1 MSDRPSP
8 AMIAFTGCLCLIL
21 AMGIGRFAYTPVLP
35 VMLAD
40 GLLDMSSAGAIASVH
55 FIGYAMGAFA
65 AAYVITAPRAVLLGS
80 LSLIAASTLAMGVV
94 DNHAVW
100 FGSRWL
106 AGFCSA
112 LVLVIVSTY
121 HVRNL
126 SGTAQRNL
134 QGWVFA
140 GVGAGIMLVG
150 AGVLAMMVMAAASQ
164 TIWLGFGGLALAAT
178 AYLFVQQADVFRA
191 PTGTTGTGSNHQTPL
206 SWAIIL
212 PYAAMGFGYVVP
224 ATYLPVMA
232 KEILP
237 SPLIFG
243 LGWPVFGAAAAVSTI
258 LIGPLQTR
266 YSNRQIWLASQL
278 VMALGLLAPA
288 ISQSILAITIAALCV
303 GGTFMVITMVG
314 MKEAHRI
321 AGPEDAQRHVAAMTF
336 AFATGQI
343 AGPFVAGSAFE
354 ALGSFSWPLVLAA
367 GMLVISLVPMLTKS
381 GQRSSFQARN

>member
-1 MSDRPSP
+1 MPAKPSP
-8 AMIAFTGCLCLIL
+8 MLIACSGFLCLVL

-35 VMLAD
+35 VMLGD
-40 GLLDMSSAGAIASVH
+40 GLLDISTAGAIASIH

-65 AAYVITAPRAVLLGS
+65 AVYVITTPRAMLMGS
-80 LSLIAASTLAMGVV
+80 LVIIAVSTLAMGVT

-100 FGSRWL
+100 FGARWL

-112 LVLVIVSTY
+112 LILIIVSTY
-121 HVRNL
+121 HIRYL
-126 SGTAQRNL
+126 AGPEHSNL

-150 AGVLAMMVMAAASQ
+150 LGVLAMMITALTSHN
-164 TIWLGFGGLALAAT
+164 IWLCFGGLALAGT
-178 AYLFVQQADVFRA
+178 VCLSMQQIDFTRLSAGAAIGEEVRR
-191 PTGTTGTGSNHQTPL
+191 TPL

-212 PYAAMGFGYVVP
+212 PYAAMGFGYIVP

-258 LIGPLQTR
+258 LIGRLQSR
-266 YSNRQIWLASQL
+266 YSNRQIWLASQT
-278 VMALGLLAPA
+278 VMALGLLAPVM
-288 ISQSILAITIAALCV
+288 SQSIFAIIIAALCV
-303 GGTFMVITMVG
+303 GGTFMVITMAG

-321 AGPEDAQRHVAAMTF
+321 AGPGDAQRHVAAMTF

-343 AGPFVAGSAFE
+343 AGPFIAGRAFE
-354 ALGSFSWPLVLAA
+354 TLGSFSYPLSLAGA
-367 GMLVISLVPMLTKS
+367 LLVISLVPMLKS
-381 GQRSSFQARN
+381 PAQR

>member
-1 MSDRPSP
+1 MTAKPSP
-8 AMIAFTGCLCLIL
+8 MLIAVSGALCLVL

-35 VMLAD
+35 VMLGD
-40 GLLDMSSAGAIASVH
+40 NLLDIGTAGAIASIH

-65 AAYVITAPRAVLLGS
+65 AVYVITTPRAILLGS
-80 LSLIAASTLAMGVV
+80 LVIIAVSTLAMGVT

-100 FGSRWL
+100 FGARWL

-112 LVLVIVSTY
+112 LILIIVST
-121 HVRNL
+121 HHIKHL
-126 SGTAQRNL
+126 AGPEHSNL

-150 AGVLAMMVMAAASQ
+150 LGVLAMMIMAVTSH
-164 TIWLGFGGLALAAT
+164 TIWLWFGGLALAGT
-178 AYLFVQQADVFRA
+178 VYLSAQQIDFTRLSASAAIGKEVRR
-191 PTGTTGTGSNHQTPL
+191 TPL

-212 PYAAMGFGYVVP
+212 PYAAMGFGYIVP

-258 LIGPLQTR
+258 LIGRLQYR
-266 YSNRQIWLASQL
+266 YSNRQIWLASQI
-278 VMALGLLAPA
+278 VMALGLLAPVV
-288 ISQSILAITIAALCV
+288 SQSIFAIIIAALCV

-321 AGPEDAQRHVAAMTF
+321 AGPGDAQRHVAAMTF

-343 AGPFVAGSAFE
+343 AGPFVAGRAFE
-354 ALGSFSWPLVLAA
+354 VTGSFSYPLIFAGVL
-367 GMLVISLVPMLTKS
+367 LVISLVPMLANH
-381 GQRSSFQARN
+381 GQR